1 MKLIQSWGEESMI
14 NYQTETQKLDDLD
27 NTLNIL
33 KNKVESKND
42 KLLDG
47 RPPLWS
53 GDISDLEIF
62 SNELQEWLDEP
73 KLKQVKDIVKKFQI
87 ICGDKRKFQFDGDK
101 NYYISILAILIR
113 GKAILEDLT
122 SNNFKK
128 EGIRALLDQVFQ
140 QNDKDDFEIKV
151 NEIEAFWEE
160 FTDKIINFDTGNDVF
175 IDKVKSDATQNLLES
190 IKSGFNTDEISDE
203 YQKIMKANNSRE
215 LLKEI
220 DSNAFLSEYNEKKDI
235 DSIWD
240 ISDDIRKILDD
251 TDINI
256 VGIPEDTHR
265 KIFGKLLHYV
275 KSRDNALKKSDL
287 TKIKEKLNVA
297 LGNFEMWCRKINR
310 FIEDDV
316 KQLDSWLFAI
326 ENTENNPEKNQDI
339 IVKISELKQKF
350 NTLTFDNIND
360 LESKELYD
368 IFEEYYKMMKDIN
381 KFFKTLLSEDARKI
395 LDNLSKLDGIKN
407 DLGDNFW
414 IAAKELCETF
424 PQLKIKME
432 WYEV

>member
-1 MKLIQSWGEESMI
+1 MI
-14 NYQTETQKLDDLD
+14 NYQTETQKLDDLA

-33 KNKVESKND
+33 KNKVESENNTM
-42 KLLDG
+42 LEV
-47 RPPLWS
+47 RPPMWS
-53 GDISDLEIF
+53 GDVSDLENF

-73 KLKQVKDIVKKFQI
+73 KLKQVKDTIKEFQI
-87 ICGDKRKFQFDGDK
+87 ICGDKRKFQFDADK
-101 NYYISILAILIR
+101 NYYISILDILIR
-113 GKAILEDLT
+113 GKDVLGDL
-122 SNNFKK
+122 NYDNFKK
-128 EGIRALLDQVFQ
+128 EGLRALLDQVLQ
-140 QNDKDDFEIKV
+140 QNDKNDLEIKV
-151 NEIEAFWEE
+151 NGIEEFWEE
-160 FTDKIINFDTGNDVF
+160 FTDNIIDFDTGNDDF
-175 IDKVKSDATQNLLES
+175 IDKVKSDATQNLIES
-190 IKSGFNTDEISDE
+190 IKSGFNSDEISDE
-203 YQKIMKANNSRE
+203 YQKIVKAKNSRE

-220 DSNAFLSEYNEKKDI
+220 DSNAFLSEYDEKKDV
-235 DSIWD
+235 DWIWN
-240 ISDDIRKILDD
+240 ISGHIWKILDD
-251 TDINI
+251 TDINT
-256 VGIPEDTHR
+256 VGIPEDTRR
-265 KIFGKLLHYV
+265 KIFSDLLNYV
-275 KSRDNALKKSDL
+275 KSRDDALKKSGL
-287 TKIKEKLNVA
+287 TKIEEKLKITLVY
-297 LGNFEMWCRKINR
+297 FEMWCKKINR

-368 IFEEYYKMMKDIN
+368 AFEEYYEVMKDIN
-381 KFFKTLLSEDARKI
+381 KLFKTLLSEDARKI

-414 IAAKELCETF
+414 SAAKELCETF

>member
-1 MKLIQSWGEESMI
+1 MI
-14 NYQTETQKLDDLD
+14 NYQTEIQKLDDLAK
-27 NTLNIL
+27 TLNIL
-33 KNKVESKND
+33 MDKVESKNNN
-42 KLLDG
+42 LLEG
-47 RPPLWS
+47 RPPMWS
-53 GDISDLEIF
+53 GDISVLENY

-73 KLKQVKDIVKKFQI
+73 KLKQVKDIIKEFQM
-87 ICGDKRKFQFDGDK
+87 ICDDKRRFQFDSDK

-113 GKAILEDLT
+113 GKAVLEYLT
-122 SNNFKK
+122 YSNFKN
-128 EGIRALLDQVFQ
+128 EGIIALLDHVFQ
-140 QNDKDDFEIKV
+140 QNDTDDLEIKV

-160 FTDKIINFDTGNDVF
+160 FTDEIIDFDTGNDVF
-175 IDKVKSDATQNLLES
+175 IDKVKSDVTQNLIES
-190 IKSGFNTDEISDE
+190 IKSCFNNDEISDE
-203 YQKIMKANNSRE
+203 YQKIVKAKNSRE

-240 ISDDIRKILDD
+240 ISDHIRKLLDD

-256 VGIPEDTHR
+256 IGISEDTHR
-265 KIFGKLLHYV
+265 KIFSELLNYV
-275 KSRDNALKKSDL
+275 KSRDDALKKSDL

-297 LGNFEMWCRKINR
+297 LENFEMWHNKINR

-326 ENTENNPEKNQDI
+326 ENTENNPETNKDI
-339 IVKISELKQKF
+339 TVKISELKQKF

-360 LESKELYD
+360 LESEELYD
-368 IFEEYYKMMKDIN
+368 AFEEYYEVMKYIDSL
-381 KFFKTLLSEDARKI
+381 FKTLLSDDAKKI

-414 IAAKELCETF
+414 SAAKELCERF

-432 WYEV
+432 WHGV